1 MSIAVFAGTFDPF
14 TLGHLDIAKRACA
27 RFEKLYITVSP
38 NPGKGSAMFTWE
50 ERIELIRDAVKE
62 LPNVVVTGFSGLLV
76 DHCRDVGADTLIR
89 SIRNA
94 SDLDYERQL
103 ETVNHMVEPGIETM
117 YLLSNAELAYISST
131 LVRSLIEIGISI
143 DAMVP
148 DPQHPIIKA
157 KIQKF
162 NQQ

>member
-1 MSIAVFAGTFDPF
+1 MSIAVFAGTVDPF
-14 TLGHLDIAKRACA
+14 TLPHLDIAKRACA

-38 NPGKGSAMFTWE
+38 NPSKGSAMFSWD
-50 ERIELIRDAVKE
+50 ERIELIRDAVKD

-76 DHCRDVGADTLIR
+76 DHCREVGADTLIR
-89 SIRNA
+89 SIRSA
-94 SDLDYERQL
+94 SDVDYERQL
-103 ETVNHMVEPGIETM
+103 ETVNHMAEPGVDTL

-148 DPQHPIIKA
+148 NPEHPIIRSRLK
-157 KIQKF
+157 Q
-162 NQQ
+162 